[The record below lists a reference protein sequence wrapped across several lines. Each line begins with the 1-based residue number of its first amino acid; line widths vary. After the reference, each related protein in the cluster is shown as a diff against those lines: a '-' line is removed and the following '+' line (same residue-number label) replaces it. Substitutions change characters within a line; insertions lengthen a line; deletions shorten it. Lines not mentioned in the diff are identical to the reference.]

1 MTANRGFGID
11 IGGSGIKGALVD
23 LDKGELIGDRLRID
37 TPKPSTPDAVADV
50 VARIVDHF
58 DWDGPVGITLP
69 SVIKKGVAQT
79 AANID
84 PSWVGRDADALFAE
98 RLGLDV
104 ADVSMLNDADAAGM
118 AEMRFGDPAAKRGV
132 VALLTFGT
140 GIGSALFQNGS
151 LMPNTEFGHIE
162 VDGHDAEKKAA
173 ASAKDNEG
181 LSYPEWAKRVNRYL
195 TVLENLIW
203 PDLFIVGG
211 GVSKK
216 SHKWV
221 PLLDIRTP
229 VITASLLNNAGI
241 VGAAARRR
249 RGTGAL
255 SPGSLRA
262 AVEEAAA
269 TARRAAEGPAT

>member
-23 LDKGELIGDRLRID
+23 LDKGELIGDRVRID
-37 TPKPSTPDAVADV
+37 TPKPSTPDAVAAV
-50 VARIVDHF
+50 VGDIVGRF
-58 DWDGPVGITLP
+58 DWDGPIGITLP
-69 SVIKKGVAQT
+69 AVIKKGVAQT

-84 PSWVGRDADALFAE
+84 PSWIGLDAGALFAE
-98 RLGLDV
+98 RLGRDIADV
-104 ADVSMLNDADAAGM
+104 AILNDADAAGM
-118 AEMRFGDPAAKRGV
+118 AEIRFGDPAARKGV

-140 GIGSALFQNGS
+140 GIGSALFQDGT

-173 ASAKDNEG
+173 ASVKDNEG
-181 LSYPEWAKRVNRYL
+181 LSYPDWAKRVNRYL
-195 TVLENLIW
+195 TVLEDLIW

-229 VITASLLNNAGI
+229 IITASLLNNAGI
-241 VGAAARRR
+241 VGAAAAARE
-249 RGTGAL
+249 GL
-255 SPGSLRA
+255 SH
-262 AVEEAAA
+262 
-269 TARRAAEGPAT
+269 